1 MISPFEATLLGVVAP
16 QPVSRYE
23 VMKAI
28 QSQSL
33 YWSGTPG
40 AVYSALVRLKET
52 DLIEEVGLT
61 DPKLYRITELGKKAY
76 SFLTIPVS
84 PDKLI
89 LDPSVV
95 RMKIRGLQNFS
106 AQERITF
113 YFRQVTEYS
122 GAFVLV
128 IEKRGASG
136 NAMDQ
141 ELSNLVVGQLRLEVD
156 LMKRRLA
163 KELDG

>member
-89 LDPSVV
+89 L
-95 RMKIRGLQNFS
+95 IQ
-106 AQERITF
+106 A
-113 YFRQVTEYS
+113 
-122 GAFVLV
+122 
-128 IEKRGASG
+128 
-136 NAMDQ
+136 
-141 ELSNLVVGQLRLEVD
+141 
-156 LMKRRLA
+156 
-163 KELDG
+163 